1 MGYIYSFIIHL
12 LFIYFRSGKLTLS
25 SMQVIFFSFLH
36 CLTFFFGFL
45 PHPIYHLPL
54 TLSSTSLH
62 SPLTS
67 LPIPI
72 TPFFP
77 PIPSANPLISSPYPS
92 PIPPLFTLPVT
103 LFQHSLR
110 HFLLSYFTPYFLHFP
125 SITAIYS
132 TPSPYVCYSFTL
144 SPYFPSDSH
153 SKYCLAIHFSFRH

>member
-1 MGYIYSFIIHL
+1 
-12 LFIYFRSGKLTLS
+12 
-25 SMQVIFFSFLH
+25 MQVIFFSFLH

-103 LFQHSLR
+103 LFQHSLPVTFYYPISP
-110 HFLLSYFTPYFLHFP
+110 HISFISLLLLLHILLP
-125 SITAIYS
+125 HPMSA
-132 TPSPYVCYSFTL
+132 TPSPYHPISPQIVTL
-144 SPYFPSDSH
+144 SIALPSTFPSVIKNYH
-153 SKYCLAIHFSFRH
+153 QQV